1 MMIPADWNFP
11 EPQSRSLRKQEQLHV
26 KAKADDFRGFD
37 NLPTRFHAKRLE
49 AALCIPKRQTSGD
62 AHQQIKNAPTLF
74 ASPWL
79 SVSD

>member
-1 MMIPADWNFP
+1 MMIPAHWNFP
-11 EPQSRSLRKQEQLHV
+11 EPQSRSLCKQEQLYI

-49 AALCIPKRQTSGD
+49 TALSVPKRQTSGE

-74 ASPWL
+74 APPWL
-79 SVSD
+79 AISD